1 MNRIIK
7 DIEMDDI
14 FVKSY
19 MKGLQNSTDE
29 SKIRNFM
36 EEVRILNHIIVFW

>member
-1 MNRIIK
+1 
-7 DIEMDDI
+7 MDDI

-29 SKIRNFM
+29 SKISKFYGGSENVKSYGLFL
-36 EEVRILNHIIVFW
+36 V

>member
-1 MNRIIK
+1 MNRIVK

-29 SKIRNFM
+29 SKISKLIWRK
-36 EEVRILNHIIVFW
+36 